1 MRWLPGPE
9 ECALCAKAL
18 ADLTESPTV
27 AQVIARN
34 VLDADVEPA
43 VMAVEADFNED
54 RDGGGGHGRLPCGK
68 PRSCVK

>member
-1 MRWLPGPE
+1 MDETPDDDDDCGDGTAPRIKMDGL
-9 ECALCAKAL
+9 
-18 ADLTESPTV
+18 D
-27 AQVIARN
+27 II

-54 RDGGGGHGRLPCGK
+54 RDGGGGHGRLRCGR